1 MPEKGSCDYFCVVA
15 LDGGLIDAFVFF
27 SFPLLPEGLKVEKSL
42 SLLMNE
48 L

>member
-1 MPEKGSCDYFCVVA
+1 MPEKGSYDYFCVVA
-15 LDGGLIDAFVFF
+15 LDGGLIDAFVF